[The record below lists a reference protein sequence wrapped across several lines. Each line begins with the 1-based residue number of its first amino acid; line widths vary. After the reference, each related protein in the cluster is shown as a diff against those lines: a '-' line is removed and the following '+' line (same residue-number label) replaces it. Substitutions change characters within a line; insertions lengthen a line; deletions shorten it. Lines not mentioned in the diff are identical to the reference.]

1 MKLVTTKNILTA
13 LLFGFTMTF
22 LQAQPDMGAEINKIG
37 KQVIGTFAVL
47 AVLGLV
53 GVFVWQWPN
62 LASKNGDSKQAF
74 VAIAVYFAIILLIV
88 GIAGYVKTI
97 NLI

>member
-1 MKLVTTKNILTA
+1 MKLLTTKNILTA

-22 LQAQPDMGAEINKIG
+22 LQAQPDLGNEINKIG

-53 GVFVWQWPN
+53 GVFVWQWQN
-62 LASKNGDSKQAF
+62 LASKNGDSKQAV
-74 VAIAVYFAIILLIV
+74 VAIIIYFAIVMLIA
-88 GIAGYVKTI
+88 GIAGYIKTI